1 MSPKAA
7 LSSIAASPVG
17 SAVVRPAFPALRD
30 ARIGYPDDHALFDQ
44 CGAGG
49 RQTRHDL
56 PQWLVAYVADRH
68 PLAEHARPHRAIRGD
83 RSGPV
88 CAPTAQLGGTGLG
101 VPDSSADLPQTVI
114 TNLLHAERRQ
124 FVGGL
129 LGTLP
134 VAKINHPG
142 PQRDTTAHRF
152 DNVGLRAGIA
162 GSTGDSGMLPWVVAV
177 IASGQ
182 D

>member
-30 ARIGYPDDHALFDQ
+30 ARIGYLDGPRSGQPAWPAPAFRDARIGFPDDHALFDQ

-101 VPDSSADLPQTVI
+101 VADAAT
-114 TNLLHAERRQ
+114 
-124 FVGGL
+124 GL
-129 LGTLP
+129 ARWGLDKPAHLGRVL
-134 VAKINHPG
+134 
-142 PQRDTTAHRF
+142 
-152 DNVGLRAGIA
+152 
-162 GSTGDSGMLPWVVAV
+162 VVAL
-177 IASGQ
+177 
-182 D
+182 